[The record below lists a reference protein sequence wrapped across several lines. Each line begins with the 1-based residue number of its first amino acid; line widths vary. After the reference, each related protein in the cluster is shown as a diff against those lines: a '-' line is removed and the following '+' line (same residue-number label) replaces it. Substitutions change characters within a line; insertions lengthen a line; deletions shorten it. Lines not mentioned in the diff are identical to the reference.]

1 MNTIQVYGP
10 GCAKCASLAE
20 VTKQAVQEL
29 QWDVPVKK
37 VTDPMLFAAAG
48 VLVTPALV
56 MNGKVLLF
64 GKVPSVEAVKGLLL
78 EAGDACPQGGC
89 CGGRQE
95 KAEPSGG
102 CACGGCGD
110 GKEPAESSGACG
122 CGEGGYCGGGKPCC
136 GGWKKAVVWIAVV
149 LILLAVVKTVNR
161 GGKEFSES
169 DAAAVP
175 VMQDGVEAVYYQYGA
190 RCPTCVKME
199 GWIKEA
205 LEGNFADALKSGSL
219 VFRSIPADAETVR
232 HYGMTT
238 KSLIV
243 SGRKQGKE
251 AEWKNLERIWD
262 LNGDEAAFK
271 EYVVQEVR
279 KQMDG
284 VK

>member
-20 VTKQAVQEL
+20 VTKQAVREL

-37 VTDPMLFAAAG
+37 VTDPMLFASAG

-56 MNGKVLLF
+56 MNGKVLLS
-64 GKVPSVEAVKGLLL
+64 GKVPSVEAVKGLLQ
-78 EAGDACPQGGC
+78 EADGVCQQGGC
-89 CGGRQE
+89 CGSREE

-102 CACGGCGD
+102 CACSGGCD
-110 GKEPAESSGACG
+110 RKAPAESAEGCG
-122 CGEGGYCGGGKPCC
+122 CGAGGCCGGGKPGC
-136 GGWKKAVVWIAVV
+136 GGWKKAVVWIAAV
-149 LILLAVVKTVNR
+149 LVLLAVVKLVNR
-161 GGKEFSES
+161 SGKESAGA
-169 DAAAVP
+169 DAVAVP
-175 VMQDGVEAVYYQYGA
+175 VMQEGVEAVYYQYGA

-199 GWIKEA
+199 GWVKEA
-205 LEGNFADALKSGSL
+205 LEGSFADALKDGRL

-243 SGRKQGKE
+243 SNRKQGKE
-251 AEWKNLERIWD
+251 ADWKNLERIWD

-279 KQMDG
+279 KQVDG

>member
-37 VTDPMLFAAAG
+37 VTDPMLFAVAG

-56 MNGKVLLF
+56 MNGKVLLS
-64 GKVPSVEAVKGLLL
+64 GKVPSVEAVKGLLQ
-78 EAGDACPQGGC
+78 EADGACRQGGC
-89 CGGRQE
+89 CGSREE
-95 KAEPSGG
+95 KAESSGG
-102 CACGGCGD
+102 CACSGGCD
-110 GKEPAESSGACG
+110 RKEPAESAGGCG
-122 CGEGGYCGGGKPCC
+122 CGEGGCCGGGKPGC
-136 GGWKKAVVWIAVV
+136 GGWKKAVVWIAAV
-149 LILLAVVKTVNR
+149 LVLLAVVKLVNR
-161 GGKEFSES
+161 SGKESAGA
-169 DAAAVP
+169 DAVAVP
-175 VMQDGVEAVYYQYGA
+175 VMQEGVEAVYYQYGA

-205 LEGNFADALKSGSL
+205 LDGSFADALKDGRL
-219 VFRSIPADAETVR
+219 VFRSIPADAATVR

-243 SGRKQGKE
+243 SSRKQGKE
-251 AEWKNLERIWD
+251 ADWKNLERIWD

-279 KQMDG
+279 KQVDG